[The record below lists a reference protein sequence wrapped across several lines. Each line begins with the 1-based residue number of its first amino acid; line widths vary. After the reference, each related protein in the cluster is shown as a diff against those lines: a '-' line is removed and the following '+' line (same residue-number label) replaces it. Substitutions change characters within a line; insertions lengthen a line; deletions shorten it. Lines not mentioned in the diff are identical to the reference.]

1 MKRLPFPLAA
11 VLAACLLALPG
22 ASALARHEHP
32 EKHYQKLW
40 CDRQGGVLEVVM
52 PSGSRCDCLTD
63 SHAVEFDFAP
73 KWAESVGQAL
83 NYAAQTG
90 RKAGV
95 VLIVEKP
102 GDRRFVR
109 QILIVKKYNGLELD
123 VWLVDADGN
132 DLGEAR

>member
-1 MKRLPFPLAA
+1 MHKLILPLLILAMA
-11 VLAACLLALPG
+11 VP
-22 ASALARHEHP
+22 ALARHEHP
-32 EKHYQKLW
+32 ERYYQKLW
-40 CDRQGGVLEVVM
+40 CDRQSGVMEVVM
-52 PSGSRCDCLTD
+52 PSGSRCDCLTE

-102 GDRRFVR
+102 ADRRHVQ
-109 QILIVKKYNGLELD
+109 QILIVKRYNSLDMD
-123 VWLVDADGN
+123 VWLVDAEGN
-132 DLGEAR
+132 DLGEVR